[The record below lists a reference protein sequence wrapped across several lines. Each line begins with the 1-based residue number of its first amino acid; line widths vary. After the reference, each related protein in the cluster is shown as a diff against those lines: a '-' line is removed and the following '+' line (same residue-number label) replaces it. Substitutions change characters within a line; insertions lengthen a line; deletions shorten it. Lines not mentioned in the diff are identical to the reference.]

1 MKKLLPKILI
11 IMLVVLLALAMA
23 ACHKK
28 SNDTP
33 EAPNEYETAT
43 YNVTFVTN
51 GLSDFSQFNL
61 VGVDFGTYISAPKYS
76 DGSPAIPVKVGYTFS
91 YWSSDGATVFDFEN
105 TPVTSDLTLT
115 AVYLPKTFVH
125 TVDLTARLVQGVD
138 AQGKTTYDI
147 ESGYYT
153 NGTLGEDEILESI
166 YNDTSTDLPIPTT
179 TLPGDRF
186 LFWYYIGEDGKPVEF
201 STTAPIT
208 AESTTRVS
216 ELKSY
221 TFTSGLT
228 LYPMWYSMI
237 AKITVVYKDSLSDAE
252 YGNFEYSQKDFAV
265 EAQSPDMRS
274 AKTGYAFE
282 KWYFVTE
289 DEDGNEV
296 KHDFVFDDIDDP
308 EDNPTDLT
316 AAAGIE
322 STFESGTLYLYASWK
337 KIISVASKQDF
348 EAIYNV
354 LHGDST
360 EEEKQ
365 TILNAAIYFAGTI
378 DLGTTEFEPLF
389 EQEHK
394 FAGLIDGGLRDANG
408 DVQSNAKIVGGVF
421 GDSVSASVLG
431 YIAGEV
437 QYIDFENVTLKFAV
451 PETDGTTFVAGIVAT
466 VNSGTIDSVNVTE
479 DALSIDIA
487 GSGEAGGYLTN
498 GLASVT
504 FGGIVGSNSG
514 EIKNAS
520 ATVSVSALSESLVL
534 GGVAGKNTAT
544 IKDASATL
552 TLTAVKC
559 LDNNKGADGLSY
571 AQIGGV
577 VGSNSG
583 TIEGVTAIVN
593 GTSVTSER
601 LDFGGVAA
609 SNLGVVSKTTA
620 AVTLTANSKTYAN
633 VGGLAGKS
641 DGEVKNCLADATL
654 TVNYTGSG
662 NVIAGGLVGNN
673 GSTNVGNLSYSYAL
687 GTLTIESANSASV
700 YAGGV
705 VGKNTNRS
713 KITNYFAAVD
723 LTVQNAGTN
732 NVGALFGDDNNVT
745 SISAGWYANDIT
757 VSVNGSAAQE
767 LGIGEA
773 VARENLKSAEFVI
786 GASSTIKFDTAI
798 WKIEGDNFPVLK

>member
-76 DGSPAIPVKVGYTFS
+76 DGSLAIPVKVGYTFS

-153 NGTLGEDEILESI
+153 NGALGEDEILESI
-166 YNDTSTDLPIPTT
+166 YNYTSTDLPIPTT

-237 AKITVVYKDSLSDAE
+237 AKITVVYKDSLSDTE

-308 EDNPTDLT
+308 EDNPTNLT
-316 AAAGIE
+316 TAAGIE

-389 EQEHK
+389 DQEHK

-408 DVQSNAKIVGGVF
+408 DVKSHAKIVGGVF

-431 YIAGEV
+431 YIAGDV

-466 VNSGTIDSVNVTE
+466 VNSGTINSVNVTE

-544 IKDASATL
+544 IKDTSATL

-559 LDNNKGADGLSY
+559 LDNNKGADGLCY

-609 SNLGVVSKTTA
+609 SNLGVVLKTTA